1 MYTLGP
7 EDKVSVVMAYT
18 QTGLMRGELVTR
30 ESVRINT
37 WFRTDSAPDYI
48 HLFKPQ
54 WLQVSGGS
62 FKSLAYD
69 ELLIPVPQIIGFHL
83 APPAQEQLDYN
94 PKEDN
99 RINKRI
105 MLFMGLF
112 LVTGSIRISSQTDLV
127 TSLQIA
133 HSPWVSIYDAEVSS
147 PQISQMPTLQ
157 IPMLLVRP
165 VQVVFIPQ
173 N

>member
-112 LVTGSIRISSQTDLV
+112 LVTGNIRISAQTDLV
-127 TSLQIA
+127 TSLQIT

-165 VQVVFIPQ
+165 VQAIFIPQ
-173 N
+173 S